1 MIAPVTHILP
11 LTHIRRARLL
21 PENGRVLV
29 RAGQKVNATD
39 IVAESPQQS
48 RHVLVDVR
56 NGLRLN
62 RKEPL
67 DNYMDRRVGD
77 RLQEGDV
84 LAEAGG
90 FFKRIVRSPVDGDIV
105 SITGGR
111 VMIEVPDAPYTL
123 QAGITGE
130 VSEVIPERGVIIEA
144 DGALVQGVW
153 GNGKIDMG
161 MLLSLIRSPEDSIT
175 RDRLDVSMRGAV
187 VLAGH
192 CENADVFEAAQQLPL
207 RGLILSSL
215 TADMIPSASSASF
228 PVIVLEGIGS
238 IPMNNSAYKL
248 LSTSEKR
255 DVSIHA
261 AAWNPFTGERP
272 EILVNLPANGKLAPE
287 VEIFKAGQSVRVQTP
302 PYIGQIGTLT
312 KILPGRTRLSNGL
325 RVPAGEVKLENNV
338 QVTLP
343 LMNLDVLE

>member
-67 DNYMDRRVGD
+67 ENYMDRRVGD

-90 FFKRIVRSPVDGDIV
+90 FLKRIVRSPVDGDIV
-105 SITGGR
+105 AITGGR

-153 GNGKIDMG
+153 GNGKIDLG

-192 CENADVFEAAQQLPL
+192 CENADVFETAQQLPL

-215 TADMIPSASSASF
+215 TADIIPAASSASF
-228 PVIVLEGIGS
+228 PVIVLEGIGN
-238 IPMNNSAYKL
+238 IPMNNSAYQIAVNQRKTRRIDSML
-248 LSTSEKR
+248 LPG
-255 DVSIHA
+255 
-261 AAWNPFTGERP
+261 NPFTGERP

-302 PYIGQIGTLT
+302 PYTGQIGTLT

-325 RVPAGEVKLENNV
+325 RVPAGEVKV
-338 QVTLP
+338 GK
-343 LMNLDVLE
+343 

>member
-39 IVAESPQQS
+39 IVAESPQQC

-56 NGLRLN
+56 SSLRLR
-62 RKEPL
+62 RKESL
-67 DNYMDRRVGD
+67 EGYMERRVGD

-84 LAEAGG
+84 IAEAGSL
-90 FFKRIVRSPVDGDIV
+90 FKRIVRSPVDGEIV
-105 SITGGR
+105 AITGGR
-111 VMIEVPDAPYTL
+111 VLIEVPEDPYSL
-123 QAGITGE
+123 MAGITGE
-130 VSEVIPERGVIIEA
+130 VSEIIPERGVIIEA

-153 GNGKIDMG
+153 GNDHIDLG
-161 MLLSLIRSPEDSIT
+161 VLLSLIRSPEDSIT

-187 VLAGH
+187 VLAGF
-192 CENADVFEAAQQLPL
+192 CENVDVIESAAQLPL
-207 RGLILSSL
+207 RGLILSSM
-215 TADMIPSASSASF
+215 TADLIPAASQAPF
-228 PVIVLEGIGS
+228 PIVVLEGFGN
-238 IPMNNSAYKL
+238 IPMSSAAFKL

-255 DVSIHA
+255 DVAINASA
-261 AAWNPFTGERP
+261 FDPFTGQRP
-272 EILVNLPANGKLAPE
+272 EILVSLPAMGKLAPE
-287 VEIFKAGQSVRVQTP
+287 VEAFKTGQTVKVQTH

-312 KILPGRTRLSNGL
+312 KLLPGLTRLSNGL

-338 QVTLP
+338 QVILP